1 MRSLQREAAWFP
13 ILLALGV
20 LIVMDVTIWLSAG
33 LLPIALIIVSV
44 ALLGLVVILSWWRA
58 RVLVY
63 PIGELVRSIPSETDQ
78 AGNNLSQTTEA
89 TFGIRNKSVLPEELA
104 EVRATIEQIAEKQ
117 QRDLE
122 ARQKLERV
130 RSEFLGNVSHELRTP
145 IFAVQ
150 GFIETLLDGAIDD
163 PNVNRDFLERA
174 HVQAD
179 RLNNLLNDLIDISR
193 IESGE
198 MRMSF
203 RAFDIQPFL
212 RDFTNEMQP
221 LGRAKNISLYFTGNV
236 LPYHEVTVYADKE
249 RIKQVLINLVDNAIK
264 YSESGTAIKIEL
276 LNNEPDTKQVTVR
289 VADNGIGIALEHLP
303 RLFERFYRVDKGRAR
318 SSPGGTGLGLAIVKH
333 ITEAHRGRISVSSD
347 LGRGSVFQFTLRKE
361 PF

>member
-1 MRSLQREAAWFP
+1 MA
-13 ILLALGV
+13 
-20 LIVMDVTIWLSAG
+20 
-33 LLPIALIIVSV
+33 
-44 ALLGLVVILSWWRA
+44 
-58 RVLVY
+58 
-63 PIGELVRSIPSETDQ
+63 
-78 AGNNLSQTTEA
+78 
-89 TFGIRNKSVLPEELA
+89 
-104 EVRATIEQIAEKQ
+104 IEGIAEKQ
-117 QRDLE
+117 ERDLE

-163 PNVNRDFLERA
+163 PKVNRDFLERA

-179 RLNNLLNDLIDISR
+179 RLNSLLNDLIDISR

-212 RDFTNEMQP
+212 RDFTSEMQP
-221 LGRAKNISLYFTGNV
+221 LAHAKNISLYFTGNI
-236 LPYHEVTVYADKE
+236 LPHHEVIVYADKE

-276 LNNEPDTKQVTVR
+276 LNNEPDAKQVTVR
-289 VADNGIGIALEHLP
+289 VADNGIGIAPEHLP

-333 ITEAHRGRISVSSD
+333 ITEAHRGRISVSSE
-347 LGRGSVFQFTLRKE
+347 LGKGSAFQFTLRKE

>member
-1 MRSLQREAAWFP
+1 MPSLRVRAAAFP
-13 ILLALGV
+13 IVLV
-20 LIVMDVTIWLSAG
+20 LIV
-33 LLPIALIIVSV
+33 LIIADLSLC
-44 ALLGLVVILSWWRA
+44 AGDPSLAAVVIPVSIAILVMLSFTSLWYAGRLVRPISELMPTVDAQGRLEFRSTRTELTPPDELRA
-58 RVLVY
+58 LAITIAQ
-63 PIGELVRSIPSETDQ
+63 IGEKQHRD
-78 AGNNLSQTTEA
+78 
-89 TFGIRNKSVLPEELA
+89 EL
-104 EVRATIEQIAEKQ
+104 
-117 QRDLE
+117 

-163 PNVNRDFLERA
+163 PAVNRDFLERA
-174 HVQAD
+174 KGQAE

-203 RAFDIQPFL
+203 RMFDIQPFL
-212 RDFTNEMQP
+212 RDFIAEMQP
-221 LGRAKNISLYFTGNV
+221 MARARNIELYFTGNV
-236 LPYHEVTVYADKE
+236 LPHHEVSVYADKE

-264 YSESGTAIKIEL
+264 YSEPGTAVKVEL
-276 LNNEPDTKQVTVR
+276 LNGEPRAQEVTVR
-289 VADNGIGIALEHLP
+289 VIDNGIGIATEHLP

-318 SSPGGTGLGLAIVKH
+318 STPGGTGLGLAIVKH
-333 ITEAHRGRISVSSD
+333 ITEAHRGKISVTSEI
-347 LGRGSVFQFTLRKE
+347 GKGSTFQFTLQKE

>member
-1 MRSLQREAAWFP
+1 MRSLRRETTRFS
-13 ILLALGV
+13 ILLVCSV
-20 LIVMDVTIWLSAG
+20 LIVTDLFLWITSGTLAVSIVLLSVI
-33 LLPIALIIVSV
+33 LLIA
-44 ALLGLVVILSWWRA
+44 AVILSVWHAGR
-58 RVLVY
+58 LVR
-63 PIGELVRSIPSETDQ
+63 PIQELKPIVGANGSLHVAVGGSDLPGELV
-78 AGNNLSQTTEA
+78 
-89 TFGIRNKSVLPEELA
+89 EL
-104 EVRATIEQIAEKQ
+104 RATIEQIAEKQ

-163 PNVNRDFLERA
+163 PMVNRDFLERA
-174 HVQAD
+174 HVQAE

-203 RAFDIQPFL
+203 RMFDIQPFL
-212 RDFTNEMQP
+212 RDFTGEMQP
-221 LGRAKNISLYFTGNV
+221 LARAKDIELYFTGNV
-236 LPYHEVTVYADKE
+236 LPHHEANVYADKE

-264 YSESGTAIKIEL
+264 YSEPRAAIRIEL
-276 LNNEPDTKQVTVR
+276 INSTPDARQVTVR
-289 VADNGIGIALEHLP
+289 VADSGIGIGPEHLS

-318 SSPGGTGLGLAIVKH
+318 SMPGGTGLGLAIVKH
-333 ITEAHRGRISVSSD
+333 ITEAHRGRISVTSEPS
-347 LGRGSVFQFTLRKE
+347 RGSVFQFTLQKE
-361 PF
+361 PFV